1 MAKRHDK
8 LNHAAHIK
16 RRTEGTSNELS
27 FSVLDAAKNAQL
39 NGGDDEL
46 PLVGEVSLFT
56 LSGKKSRRK
65 GFYKGHAVMSAF
77 PRNGK
82 RTPGAGGD
90 GGSAAGRGAG
100 VSATGGES
108 AQGAKGVKAS
118 KASKAAKPA
127 KPAKPTL
134 SFDEEI
140 ARRKK
145 RRRFRSLMAVLVII
159 VISVV
164 LLASGTG
171 YLYQAHQTEQSYV
184 QTLSDAIDLLT
195 QTDEVMLDLD
205 EELQDPFESVSEEK
219 LQSIRQATQEVLP
232 TLDQADELAKSA
244 SANLVNSDE
253 QDVAGQTVTA
263 ISSRESMISYGLQIL
278 EAAYTAKSASQQMM
292 DGWYAVAEAD
302 EDARAAAALVEDP
315 TPENIQASMEQTQA
329 AIDALNNASQ
339 LISQAQQ
346 NYPAVNRDAY
356 ISYITKRVEALGYA
370 LASDQALLDR
380 NKEEAQAQNDAYN
393 QADAEAAE
401 LAQGLDED
409 PTAAY
414 EAAFDQATKQ
424 DFEAFEAARTQ
435 AGASDAAIRDYLGKQ
450 TK

>member
-77 PRNGK
+77 PKNGK
-82 RTPGAGGD
+82 RSSGASSDAGAAGG
-90 GGSAAGRGAG
+90 
-100 VSATGGES
+100 
-108 AQGAKGVKAS
+108 KAS
-118 KASKAAKPA
+118 TGTSKSSKAAKA
-127 KPAKPTL
+127 IKPAKPVKLAKTAR

-145 RRRFRSLMAVLVII
+145 RRRFRSLMAILVIV

-164 LLASGTG
+164 LVASGTG
-171 YLYQAHQTEQSYV
+171 YLYQAHQNEQSYV
-184 QTLSDAIDLLT
+184 QTLSDAIGLLT

-219 LQSIRQATQEVLP
+219 LESIRQATQAVTP
-232 TLDQADELAKSA
+232 TLDQANELAKSA
-244 SANLVNSDE
+244 SANLTNNEE
-253 QDVAGQTVTA
+253 QDVAGQTVSA
-263 ISSRESMISYGLQIL
+263 IASRKSMISYGLQIL
-278 EAAYTAKSASQQMM
+278 EAAYAAKSASQEMM

-302 EDARAAAALVEDP
+302 EDARAAASLVEDP
-315 TPENIQASMEQTQA
+315 TTENIQASMEQTQA
-329 AIDALNNASQ
+329 AIDALNSAAQ

-393 QADAEAAE
+393 QADAEAAQ
-401 LAQGLDED
+401 LALELDED

-414 EAAFDQATKQ
+414 EAAFDQAAQQ

-435 AGASDAAIRDYLGKQ
+435 AGASDAQIRDYLGKQ